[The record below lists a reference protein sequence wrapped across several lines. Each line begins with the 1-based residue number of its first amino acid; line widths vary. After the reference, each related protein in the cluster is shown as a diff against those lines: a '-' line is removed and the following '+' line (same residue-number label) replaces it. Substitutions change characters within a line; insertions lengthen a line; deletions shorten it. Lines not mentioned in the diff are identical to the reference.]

1 MQSMSTKRAAGG
13 GRSKLGGT
21 VHSRLRF
28 SCQASP
34 CNDSFRSDN
43 IKIHYLNTVKVDS
56 KGVPL
61 HYNLDAF
68 KQMKD
73 KQKVHTLFFHDSG
86 YSLSKLPTLGRPITV
101 EASVFNYFSRNDG
114 ELGTKKSI
122 NDESEKE
129 IEDSENVLLLI
140 ENTVEDGNVIEVD
153 HISVDE

>member
-1 MQSMSTKRAAGG
+1 MVILTCI
-13 GRSKLGGT
+13 SKCSETITNKYNNIL
-21 VHSRLRF
+21 
-28 SCQASP
+28 SP
-34 CNDSFRSDN
+34 
-43 IKIHYLNTVKVDS
+43 LE
-56 KGVPL
+56 
-61 HYNLDAF
+61 
-68 KQMKD
+68 KD

-140 ENTVEDGNVIEVD
+140 ENTVEDGNVIEED
-153 HISVDE
+153 HISDDE